1 MPELNGSTAAR
12 DGKCKKYYC
21 MAWNQKPPE
30 PPSYMYPTTQ
40 LGRFQLSID
49 NICHAQMSDCYFAKF
64 SAEGVEGFMPNNNN
78 GYCRLHLT
86 NDPDANYPESN
97 QFVAISSRPD
107 LFSDA
112 SQEGCHAEHIARSR
126 IPFYAIKTDTLDIT
140 KTGLGLGALKLIKI
154 LRYHP
159 ALTLHQLWANHK
171 INLISWTDVRNLVR
185 PDE

>member
-1 MPELNGSTAAR
+1 MESA
-12 DGKCKKYYC
+12 KSII
-21 MAWNQKPPE
+21 AWHGIRNSS
-30 PPSYMYPTTQ
+30 PPSIPNLLRTSQ

-112 SQEGCHAEHIARSR
+112 SQEGCHAENIARSR
-126 IPFYAIKTDTLDIT
+126 IPFFMVKTNTLADIFSENHENIS
-140 KTGLGLGALKLIKI
+140 GALKLINFADI
-154 LRYHP
+154 TQR
-159 ALTLHQLWANHK
+159 LHCIIYWKLEIKKSHF
-171 INLISWTDVRNLVR
+171 
-185 PDE
+185 